1 MVAKIKSIAFQNFKG
16 CKNATYTFDGKNVT
30 VCGANGSGKTTIF
43 DAFTW
48 LLFGKDSLDNAK
60 FEIRPLD
67 KDGKQIDNVEICV
80 AATLEIDGKE
90 VELKKT
96 QRKNWVKK
104 RGTQNPVLQGNVN
117 EYEIDG
123 YPRSEK
129 DYKEYIN
136 SIVSDDLFKMLTNP
150 TYFPNMPWKEQ
161 RNVLMLFESGLTDEE
176 IISKNIKFE
185 PISEDLKRAR
195 DLRVA
200 TVDEILEGKIYD
212 IKLNYLDDVKS
223 KYQKSLNELKKKPIE
238 LSVRIDEISNSKV
251 DIDVAELE
259 LLKNSL
265 NEQIAYVKSKIA
277 DTDKQFD
284 EYQKLSDGIMELKF
298 AESDL
303 VRKANEDNIKARR
316 EIEDKI
322 ADKKFL
328 LRQTEKTISD
338 TENCIELSKRTAEK
352 ISENLK
358 EIREKWK
365 AENERV
371 FDENSLVCSYC
382 GQEYPQDR
390 KEQLRAEF
398 ESHKAKELKAITDNG
413 NLIKGRLDKEK
424 ETVESLEKELVEH
437 RKSLYMINNA
447 IADLEKQLS
456 EFPDSIDVTGTDEY
470 KSIQSQ
476 IAEKEQAMSQMN
488 SADEVRKSLNAE
500 LEDFQSQLIEC
511 EKKIAM
517 SQKNVEIDER
527 IEELQEELRITAQK
541 IADVEKMLYLLDE
554 FIKYKLDKISDSI
567 NAMFDGVNWK
577 LFSEQINGGIKEVCE
592 CTVNGVPYGSLNN
605 GHRII
610 AGLQII
616 KALQKLYGAYLPI
629 FTDNAESV
637 NDFNLPDMD
646 CQLIKLKVSDDNNLR
661 IEMEKESEE

>member
-1 MVAKIKSIAFQNFKG
+1 MKAVIKQIILQNFKG
-16 CKNATYTFDGKNVT
+16 CKNATYIFDGKNVT
-30 VCGANGSGKTTIF
+30 VCGANSTGKTTIF

-67 KDGKQIDNVEICV
+67 KDGKQIDNVDICV
-80 AATLEIDGKE
+80 VATLDIDGKE

-96 QRKNWVKK
+96 QRQNWVKK

-123 YPRSEK
+123 YPRSAK
-129 DYKEYIN
+129 DYEEYIN
-136 SIVSDDLFKMLTNP
+136 GIISDDLFKMLTNP
-150 TYFPNMPWKEQ
+150 TYFPNIPWKDQ
-161 RNVLMLFESGLTDEE
+161 RATIMKFASDVSDIELATEDSRFAVLLPEIEKAPITD
-176 IISKNIKFE
+176 
-185 PISEDLKRAR
+185 
-195 DLRVA
+195 
-200 TVDEILEGKIYD
+200 D
-212 IKLNYLDDVKS
+212 IKN
-223 KYQKSLNELKKKPIE
+223 KYQKSLNELKKKQIE
-238 LSVRIDEISNSKV
+238 LPVRIDEISNSKV

-265 NEQIAYVKSKIA
+265 NEQIADVKSKIA
-277 DTDKQFD
+277 DTDKQFA
-284 EYQKLSDGIMELKF
+284 EYQALSDGIMELKF

-303 VRKANEDNIKARR
+303 VRKANEENIKARR
-316 EIEDKI
+316 EIDDKI

-328 LRQTEKTISD
+328 LKQTEKTVDDCERQIDISKHHSVSLN
-338 TENCIELSKRTAEK
+338 ESIESYRNQYRQTQEL
-352 ISENLK
+352 
-358 EIREKWK
+358 
-365 AENERV
+365 V

-382 GQEYPQDR
+382 GQEYPTDK
-390 KEQLRAEF
+390 KEQIKADF
-398 ESHKAKELKAITDNG
+398 ESKKAIEIKKITELGNKAKAD
-413 NLIKGRLDKEK
+413 LDKEK
-424 ETVESLEKELVEH
+424 KAITSLNNQLESH
-437 RKSLYMINNA
+437 RKSLEMLNNA
-447 IADLEKQLS
+447 IAILEKQLS
-456 EFPDSIDVTGTDEY
+456 ELPTSIDVTGTEEY
-470 KSIQSQ
+470 KAIHSQ

-500 LEDFQSQLIEC
+500 LEDLQTQLIEC

-517 SQKNVEIDER
+517 SQKNIEIDER
-527 IEELQEELRITAQK
+527 IAELQEEQRITAQK

-554 FIKYKLDKISDSI
+554 FIMYKLDKISDSI

-592 CTVNGVPYGSLNN
+592 CTVNGVPFGSLNN

-629 FTDNAESV
+629 FIDNAESV

-646 CQLIKLKVSDDNNLR
+646 CQLIKLKVSDDTDLR
-661 IEMEKESEE
+661 IEVE

>member
-1 MVAKIKSIAFQNFKG
+1 MKIKSIMLQNFKG

-80 AATLEIDGKE
+80 VATLEIDGKE

-96 QRKNWVKK
+96 QKQNWVKK

-136 SIVSDDLFKMLTNP
+136 GIVNDDLFKMLTNP
-150 TYFPNMPWKEQ
+150 TYFPNMPWKDQ
-161 RNVLMLFESGLTDEE
+161 RATIMKFASDVSDVELATEDSRFAELLPEIEKAPSTD
-176 IISKNIKFE
+176 
-185 PISEDLKRAR
+185 
-195 DLRVA
+195 
-200 TVDEILEGKIYD
+200 D
-212 IKLNYLDDVKS
+212 IKA
-223 KYQKSLNELKKKPIE
+223 KYQKSLNELKKKQIE
-238 LSVRIDEISNSKV
+238 LPVRIDEISNSKV
-251 DIDVAELE
+251 DIDVSELE

-265 NEQIAYVKSKIA
+265 NEQITDVKSKIA
-277 DTDKQFD
+277 DTDKQF
-284 EYQKLSDGIMELKF
+284 EGYQKLSDGIMELKF

-316 EIEDKI
+316 EIDDKI

-328 LRQTEKTISD
+328 LMQTEKTISD
-338 TENCIELSKRTAEK
+338 TENLIELSKRTAEK

-413 NLIKGRLDKEK
+413 NLIKGRLDREK
-424 ETVESLEKELVEH
+424 ETIKSLERELVEH
-437 RKSLYMINNA
+437 RKSLEMLNNA
-447 IADLEKQLS
+447 IASLEKQLS
-456 EFPDSIDVTGTDEY
+456 ELPESIDVTGTEEY
-470 KSIQSQ
+470 KAIQSQ

-488 SADEVRKSLNAE
+488 NADEVRKALNYE
-500 LEDFQSQLIEC
+500 LECSQTQLIEC
-511 EKKIAM
+511 EKKMAM
-517 SQKNVEIDER
+517 SQKNIEIDER
-527 IEELQEELRITAQK
+527 IEELQAEQRDVAQK

-567 NAMFDGVNWK
+567 NSQFEMVNFI
-577 LFSEQINGGIKEVCE
+577 LFKSQLNGGIAETCE
-592 CTVNGVPYGSLNN
+592 CQYKGVPYSSLNSAAKIQC
-605 GHRII
+605 GLDII
-610 AGLQII
+610 RTLQRM
-616 KALQKLYGAYLPI
+616 YGVFVPV
-629 FTDNAESV
+629 FVDNRESCT
-637 NDFNLPDMD
+637 NIPTMD
-646 CQLIKLKVSDDNNLR
+646 CQVISLVVSPTDTNLR
-661 IEMEKESEE
+661 IEVE

>member
-1 MVAKIKSIAFQNFKG
+1 MKVVIKKIALHNFKG
-16 CKNATYTFDGKNVT
+16 CKNASYTFDGKNVT
-30 VCGANGSGKTTIF
+30 VFGANGSGKTTIF

-67 KDGKQIDNVEICV
+67 KDGKQIDNVEIRV
-80 AATLEIDGKE
+80 SATLEIDGKE

-96 QRKNWVKK
+96 QKQNWVKK

-123 YPRSEK
+123 YPRGEK

-136 SIVSDDLFKMLTNP
+136 GIVSDDLFKMLTNP

-161 RNVLMLFESGLTDEE
+161 RATIMKFASNVSDIELATEHSRFAGLLPEIEKAPSTD
-176 IISKNIKFE
+176 
-185 PISEDLKRAR
+185 
-195 DLRVA
+195 
-200 TVDEILEGKIYD
+200 D
-212 IKLNYLDDVKS
+212 IKN
-223 KYQKSLNELKKKPIE
+223 KYQKSLNELKKKQVE
-238 LSVRIDEISNSKV
+238 LPVRIDEISNSKV

-259 LLKNSL
+259 LLKSSL
-265 NEQIAYVKSKIA
+265 NEQIADVKSKIA
-277 DTDKQFD
+277 DTDKQFE

-303 VRKANEDNIKARR
+303 VRKANEDNIKKRR
-316 EIEDKI
+316 ELDDKI
-322 ADKKFL
+322 TDLKYSIDKCIRDCDVSVMEIDKAKKNIESYEL
-328 LRQTEKTISD
+328 ELKTVRDLWKSLNAMQFD
-338 TENCIELSKRTAEK
+338 KDEENCQICGQKLPQEK
-352 ISENLK
+352 IDILVSDFE
-358 EIREKWK
+358 
-365 AENERV
+365 ER
-371 FDENSLVCSYC
+371 
-382 GQEYPQDR
+382 
-390 KEQLRAEF
+390 
-398 ESHKAKELKAITDNG
+398 KAKSLADTTERGNKLKSLADSEKERLKKLNDGFSELT
-413 NLIKGRLDKEK
+413 KEK
-424 ETVESLEKELVEH
+424 VNKKEELF
-437 RKSLYMINNA
+437 R
-447 IADLEKQLS
+447 LEKQLS
-456 EFPDSIDVTGTDEY
+456 ELPTSIDVTGTEEC
-470 KSIQSQ
+470 KAIQSQ

-488 SADEVRKSLNAE
+488 NADEVRKSLNAE
-500 LEDFQSQLIEC
+500 LEDLQSQLIEC
-511 EKKIAM
+511 EKKMAM
-517 SQKNVEIDER
+517 SQKNIEIDER
-527 IEELQEELRITAQK
+527 ICELQEEQRITAQK

-567 NAMFDGVNWK
+567 NSMFDGISFK
-577 LFSEQINGGIKEVCE
+577 LFDIQLNGGVKEVCE

-646 CQLIKLKVSDDNNLR
+646 CQLIKLMMLLLILIQQMMLK
-661 IEMEKESEE
+661 

>member
-1 MVAKIKSIAFQNFKG
+1 MKATIKQIILQNFKG
-16 CKNATYTFDGKNVT
+16 CKIATYAFDGKNVT

-48 LLFGKDSLDNAK
+48 LLFGKDSLGNAK

-80 AATLEIDGKE
+80 SATLEIDGKE

-96 QRKNWVKK
+96 QKQNWVKK

-136 SIVSDDLFKMLTNP
+136 GIVSDDLFKMLTNP
-150 TYFPNMPWKEQ
+150 TYFPNMPWKDQ
-161 RNVLMLFESGLTDEE
+161 RATIMKFASDVSDVELATGDSRFAGLLPEIEKAPSTD
-176 IISKNIKFE
+176 
-185 PISEDLKRAR
+185 
-195 DLRVA
+195 
-200 TVDEILEGKIYD
+200 D
-212 IKLNYLDDVKS
+212 IKN
-223 KYQKSLNELKKKPIE
+223 KYQKSLNELKKKQVE
-238 LSVRIDEISNSKV
+238 LPVRIDEQSKNKV

-265 NEQIAYVKSKIA
+265 NEQIADVKSKID
-277 DTDKQFD
+277 DTDKQFE

-303 VRKANEDNIKARR
+303 VRKANEENIKARR

-328 LRQTEKTISD
+328 VRQTEKTID
-338 TENCIELSKRTAEK
+338 GTERDINDKIRTVNNIKDELKKARDEWNVEK
-352 ISENLK
+352 
-358 EIREKWK
+358 
-365 AENERV
+365 ERK
-371 FDENSLVCSYC
+371 FDENSLICPYC
-382 GQEYPQDR
+382 KQEYPNEKKDELREDFKAHKEAMLNKITDR
-390 KEQLRAEF
+390 GNT
-398 ESHKAKELKAITDNG
+398 AKECIE
-413 NLIKGRLDKEK
+413 IEK
-424 ETVESLEKELVEH
+424 SVLENLEKELVEH
-437 RKSLYMINNA
+437 RKSLEMLNNA
-447 IADLEKQLS
+447 IASLEKQLS
-456 EFPDSIDVTGTDEY
+456 ELPESIDVTGTEEY
-470 KSIQSQ
+470 KAIQSQ

-488 SADEVRKSLNAE
+488 SADEARKSLNTE
-500 LEDFQSQLIEC
+500 LDDFQSQLIEC

-517 SQKNVEIDER
+517 SQKNIEIDER
-527 IEELQEELRITAQK
+527 IEELQAEQRDVAQK

-592 CTVNGVPYGSLNN
+592 CTVNGVPFGSLNN

-629 FTDNAESV
+629 FIDNAESV

-646 CQLIKLKVSDDNNLR
+646 CQLIKLKVSDDNDLR
-661 IEMEKESEE
+661 IEVE

>member
-1 MVAKIKSIAFQNFKG
+1 MKIKSITLQNFKG

-30 VCGANGSGKTTIF
+30 ICGANGSGKTTIF

-80 AATLEIDGKE
+80 VATLEIDGKE

-96 QRKNWVKK
+96 QKQNWVKK
-104 RGTQNPVLQGNVN
+104 MGTQNPVLQGNVN

-123 YPRSEK
+123 YPRREK

-136 SIVSDDLFKMLTNP
+136 GIVSDDLFKMLTNP
-150 TYFPNMPWKEQ
+150 TYFPNMPWKDQ
-161 RNVLMLFESGLTDEE
+161 RATIMKFASDVSDIELATEDSRFAGLLPEIEKAPSTD
-176 IISKNIKFE
+176 
-185 PISEDLKRAR
+185 
-195 DLRVA
+195 
-200 TVDEILEGKIYD
+200 D
-212 IKLNYLDDVKS
+212 IKN
-223 KYQKSLNELKKKPIE
+223 KYQKSLNELKKKQIE
-238 LSVRIDEISNSKV
+238 LPVRIDEISNSKV

-259 LLKNSL
+259 LQRNALK
-265 NEQIAYVKSKIA
+265 EKIADVKSKIV
-277 DTDKQFD
+277 DTDKQFE

-298 AESDL
+298 DESDL
-303 VRKANEDNIKARR
+303 VRKANEGNIKARR

-328 LRQTEKTISD
+328 VRQTEKTISD

-358 EIREKWK
+358 EIRDKWK

-382 GQEYPQDR
+382 GQEYPTDK

-398 ESHKAKELKAITDNG
+398 ESHKAKELKVITDNG

-424 ETVESLEKELVEH
+424 ETIDSLEKELVEH
-437 RKSLYMINNA
+437 RKSLEMLNNA

-456 EFPDSIDVTGTDEY
+456 ELPKSIDVTGTEKY
-470 KSIQSQ
+470 KAIQSQ
-476 IAEKEQAMSQMN
+476 ITEKEQAMSQMN
-488 SADEVRKSLNAE
+488 SADEVRKALNYE
-500 LEDFQSQLIEC
+500 LECSQTQLIEC

-527 IEELQEELRITAQK
+527 IEELQEEQRITAQK

-567 NAMFDGVNWK
+567 NSQFEMVNFI
-577 LFSEQINGGIKEVCE
+577 LFKSQLNGGIAETCE
-592 CTVNGVPYGSLNN
+592 CQYNGIPFGSLNSAA
-605 GHRII
+605 RIQC
-610 AGLQII
+610 GLDII
-616 KALQKLYGAYLPI
+616 RTLQRMYGVFVPV
-629 FTDNAESV
+629 FVDNRESCT
-637 NDFNLPDMD
+637 NIPTMD
-646 CQLIKLKVSDDNNLR
+646 CQVISLVVSPTDTDLR
-661 IEMEKESEE
+661 IVTD

>member
-527 IEELQEELRITAQK
+527 IEELQEEQRITAQK

>member
-1 MVAKIKSIAFQNFKG
+1 MKIKSITLQNFKG
-16 CKNATYTFDGKNVT
+16 CKNATYTFDGNNVT
-30 VCGANGSGKTTIF
+30 ICGANGSGKTTIF

-96 QRKNWVKK
+96 QKQNWVKK

-136 SIVSDDLFKMLTNP
+136 GIVSDDLFKMLTSP
-150 TYFPNMPWKEQ
+150 TYFPNMPWKDQ
-161 RNVLMLFESGLTDEE
+161 RATIMKFASDVSDVELAAEYSRFKVLIDDFSSAMNPS
-176 IISKNIKFE
+176 
-185 PISEDLKRAR
+185 A
-195 DLRVA
+195 
-200 TVDEILEGKIYD
+200 
-212 IKLNYLDDVKS
+212 DDVRS
-223 KYQKSLNELKKKPIE
+223 KYQKSLNELKKKQVE
-238 LSVRIDEISNSKV
+238 LPVRIDEQSKNKV
-251 DIDVAELE
+251 DVDVAELE
-259 LLKNSL
+259 LQRNALK
-265 NEQIAYVKSKIA
+265 EQIADVKSKIA
-277 DTDKQFD
+277 DANKQFA
-284 EYQKLSDGIMELKF
+284 EYQALSDGIMELKF

-303 VRKANEDNIKARR
+303 VRKANEENIKARR

-328 LRQTEKTISD
+328 VRQTEKTISD

-358 EIREKWK
+358 EIRDKWK

-382 GQEYPQDR
+382 GQEYPKDR
-390 KEQLRAEF
+390 KEQIKSEF
-398 ESHKAKELKAITDNG
+398 EIHKAEELKVITDNG

-424 ETVESLEKELVEH
+424 ETIGSLEKELVEH
-437 RKSLYMINNA
+437 IKRLEMPNNA
-447 IADLEKQLS
+447 IASLEKQLS
-456 EFPDSIDVTGTDEY
+456 ELPTSIDVTGTDEY
-470 KSIQSQ
+470 KAIQSQ

-488 SADEVRKSLNAE
+488 NADEVRKSLNAE
-500 LEDFQSQLIEC
+500 LEDLQEQLTEA
-511 EKKIAM
+511 EKQIAL
-517 SQKNVEIDER
+517 SDNNVKIDER
-527 IEELQEELRITAQK
+527 ICELQEEQRITAQK

-567 NAMFDGVNWK
+567 NSQFEMVNFT
-577 LFSEQINGGIKEVCE
+577 LFKSQLNGGVAETCE
-592 CTVNGVPYGSLNN
+592 CQYNGIPYGSLNSAA
-605 GHRII
+605 RIQC
-610 AGLQII
+610 GLDII
-616 KALQKLYGAYLPI
+616 RTLQRMYDVFVPV
-629 FTDNAESV
+629 FVDNRESCT
-637 NDFNLPDMD
+637 NIPTMD
-646 CQLIKLKVSDDNNLR
+646 CQVISLVVSPTDKDLR
-661 IEMEKESEE
+661 IEV

>member
-1 MVAKIKSIAFQNFKG
+1 MKSSIKQIVLQNFKC
-16 CKNATYTFDGKNVT
+16 CKSATYTFDGKNVT

-67 KDGKQIDNVEICV
+67 VDGKQIDNVEICV
-80 AATLEIDGKE
+80 AATLEIEGKE

-96 QRKNWVKK
+96 QKQNWVKK

-129 DYKEYIN
+129 EYKEYIN
-136 SIVSDDLFKMLTNP
+136 GIVNDDLFKMLTNP
-150 TYFPNMPWKEQ
+150 TYFPNMPWKDQ
-161 RNVLMLFESGLTDEE
+161 RATIMKFASEVSDVGLATEDSRFDSLIDELSKAPSTD
-176 IISKNIKFE
+176 
-185 PISEDLKRAR
+185 
-195 DLRVA
+195 
-200 TVDEILEGKIYD
+200 D
-212 IKLNYLDDVKS
+212 IKN
-223 KYQKSLNELKKKPIE
+223 KYQKSLTELKKKQIE
-238 LSVRIDEISNSKV
+238 LPVRIDEISNSKV

-259 LLKNSL
+259 PLKNSL
-265 NEQIAYVKSKIA
+265 NEQIADVKLKIA
-277 DTDKQFD
+277 DTDKQFE

-303 VRKANEDNIKARR
+303 VRKANEENIKAKR

-358 EIREKWK
+358 EIRDKWK
-365 AENERV
+365 AENERA

-382 GQEYPQDR
+382 GQEYPTDK
-390 KEQLRAEF
+390 KEQLKAEF

-413 NLIKGRLDKEK
+413 NLIKGRLDKEN
-424 ETVESLEKELVEH
+424 ETIDSLEKELVEH
-437 RKSLYMINNA
+437 RKSLEMLNNA

-456 EFPDSIDVTGTDEY
+456 ELPKSIDVTGTDEY
-470 KSIQSQ
+470 KAIQSQ
-476 IAEKEQAMSQMN
+476 LAEKEQAMLQMSN
-488 SADEVRKSLNAE
+488 ADEAKKSLNYE
-500 LEDFQSQLIEC
+500 LECSQSQLIEC

-517 SQKNVEIDER
+517 SQKNIEIDER
-527 IEELQEELRITAQK
+527 ICELQEEQRITAQK

-567 NAMFDGVNWK
+567 NSQFEMVNFI
-577 LFSEQINGGIKEVCE
+577 LFKSQLNGGIAETCE
-592 CTVNGVPYGSLNN
+592 CQYNGIPFGSLNSAA
-605 GHRII
+605 RIQC
-610 AGLQII
+610 GLDII
-616 KALQKLYGAYLPI
+616 RTLQRMYGVFVPV
-629 FTDNAESV
+629 FVDNRESCT
-637 NDFNLPDMD
+637 NIPTMD
-646 CQLIKLKVSDDNNLR
+646 CQIISLVVSPTDKDLR

>member
-1 MVAKIKSIAFQNFKG
+1 MDVVFDGVLIKNFKG
-16 CKNATYTFDGKNVT
+16 IKELYVNFSDNTTIFGQNAT
-30 VCGANGSGKTTIF
+30 GKTTIV
-43 DAFTW
+43 DAVTYC
-48 LLFGKDSLDNAK
+48 LFGTDSLGNSK

-67 KDGKQIDNVEICV
+67 KNGNKIHNIVISVC
-80 AATLEIDGKE
+80 LFLRIDGKKT
-90 VELKKT
+90 ELK
-96 QRKNWVKK
+96 RELSENWVKK
-104 RGTQNPVLQGNVN
+104 RGSENPVLQGNVGS
-117 EYEIDG
+117 YEIDG

-136 SIVSDDLFKMLTNP
+136 GIVSDDLFKMLTNP

-161 RNVLMLFESGLTDEE
+161 RATIMKFASDVSDIELATDDSRFTELLPE
-176 IISKNIKFE
+176 IEKAPST
-185 PISEDLKRAR
+185 D
-195 DLRVA
+195 
-200 TVDEILEGKIYD
+200 D
-212 IKLNYLDDVKS
+212 IKN
-223 KYQKSLNELKKKPIE
+223 KYQKSLNELKKKQIE
-238 LSVRIDEISNSKV
+238 LPVRIDEISNSKV

-265 NEQIAYVKSKIA
+265 NEQIADIKSKIA
-277 DTDKQFD
+277 DTDKQFE

-303 VRKANEDNIKARR
+303 VRKANEENIKARR

-328 LRQTEKTISD
+328 VRQTEKTISD

-382 GQEYPQDR
+382 GQEYPTDK

-398 ESHKAKELKAITDNG
+398 ESHKAKELKAITGNG
-413 NLIKGRLDKEK
+413 NLIKDRLDKEK
-424 ETVESLEKELVEH
+424 ETIESLEKELVEH
-437 RKSLYMINNA
+437 RKSLEMLNNA

-456 EFPDSIDVTGTDEY
+456 ELPTSIDVTGTEEY
-470 KSIQSQ
+470 KAIQSQ
-476 IAEKEQAMSQMN
+476 LAKKEHAMSQMN
-488 SADEVRKSLNAE
+488 SADEVRKSLNYE
-500 LEDFQSQLIEC
+500 LECSQTQLIEC

-517 SQKNVEIDER
+517 SQKNIEIDER
-527 IEELQEELRITAQK
+527 IEELQAEQREVSQK

-567 NAMFDGVNWK
+567 NAMFDGISFK
-577 LFSEQINGGIKEVCE
+577 LFDIQLNGGVKEVCE

-646 CQLIKLKVSDDNNLR
+646 CQLIKLKVSDDKDLR
-661 IEMEKESEE
+661 IEVE

>member
-1 MVAKIKSIAFQNFKG
+1 MNIKSITLQNFKG
-16 CKNATYTFDGKNVT
+16 CKNAAYTFDGKNVT

-96 QRKNWVKK
+96 QKQNWVKK
-104 RGTQNPVLQGNVN
+104 RGSEHPVLQGNVN

-123 YPRSEK
+123 YPRSAK
-129 DYKEYIN
+129 DYEEYIN
-136 SIVSDDLFKMLTNP
+136 GIVNDDLFKMLTNP
-150 TYFPNMPWKEQ
+150 AYFPNMPWKEQ
-161 RNVLMLFESGLTDEE
+161 RATIMKFANNVPDVALAGKSVKFAPLLEELRKAPSTD
-176 IISKNIKFE
+176 
-185 PISEDLKRAR
+185 
-195 DLRVA
+195 
-200 TVDEILEGKIYD
+200 D
-212 IKLNYLDDVKS
+212 IKN
-223 KYQKSLNELKKKPIE
+223 KYQKSLNELKKKQIE
-238 LSVRIDEISNSKV
+238 LPVRIDEISNSKV

-265 NEQIAYVKSKIA
+265 NEQIADVKSKIA
-277 DTDKQFD
+277 DTDKRFE

-322 ADKKFL
+322 ADKKFML
-328 LRQTEKTISD
+328 SQTEKTVDDCERQIDISKHHSVSLN
-338 TENCIELSKRTAEK
+338 ESIESYRSQYRQTQEL
-352 ISENLK
+352 
-358 EIREKWK
+358 
-365 AENERV
+365 V

-390 KEQLRAEF
+390 KEQIKAEF

-424 ETVESLEKELVEH
+424 EAIDSLEKELVEH
-437 RKSLYMINNA
+437 RKSLEMLNNA

-456 EFPDSIDVTGTDEY
+456 ELPESIDVTGTDEY
-470 KSIQSQ
+470 KAIQTQ
-476 IAEKEQAMSQMN
+476 IAEKEQAMLQMN
-488 SADEVRKSLNAE
+488 SADEVRKALNAE
-500 LEDFQSQLIEC
+500 LEDLQSQLIEC
-511 EKKIAM
+511 EKKMAM

-527 IEELQEELRITAQK
+527 IEELQSEQRDVAQK
-541 IADVEKMLYLLDE
+541 IADVEKILYLLDE

-567 NAMFDGVNWK
+567 NAMFDGISFK
-577 LFSEQINGGIKEVCE
+577 LFDIQLNGGVKEVCE

-629 FTDNAESV
+629 FIDNAESV
-637 NDFNLPDMD
+637 NDFNMPDMD

-661 IEMEKESEE
+661 IKIEKESEE

>member
-1 MVAKIKSIAFQNFKG
+1 MMGVVFMKIKSILLQNFKG

-96 QRKNWVKK
+96 QKQNWVKK

-136 SIVSDDLFKMLTNP
+136 GIVSDDLFKMLTNP
-150 TYFPNMPWKEQ
+150 TYFPNMPWKDQ
-161 RNVLMLFESGLTDEE
+161 RATIMKFASDVSDVELATEDSRFTELLPEIEKAPSTD
-176 IISKNIKFE
+176 
-185 PISEDLKRAR
+185 
-195 DLRVA
+195 
-200 TVDEILEGKIYD
+200 D
-212 IKLNYLDDVKS
+212 IKN
-223 KYQKSLNELKKKPIE
+223 KYQKSLNELKKKQIE
-238 LSVRIDEISNSKV
+238 LPVRIDEISNSKV

-265 NEQIAYVKSKIA
+265 IEQIADVKSKIA
-277 DTDKQFD
+277 DTDKQFE

-303 VRKANEDNIKARR
+303 VRKANEENIKARR

-328 LRQTEKTISD
+328 VKQTEKTISD
-338 TENCIELSKRTAEK
+338 IKYDISVKEEAIISNEAYIGDLRNQYK
-352 ISENLK
+352 IAYDRK
-358 EIREKWK
+358 
-365 AENERV
+365 

-382 GQEYPQDR
+382 GQEYPTDK
-390 KEQLRAEF
+390 KEQLKAEF

-424 ETVESLEKELVEH
+424 ETIDSLEKELVEH
-437 RKSLYMINNA
+437 RKSLEMLNNA
-447 IADLEKQLS
+447 IAELEKQLS
-456 EFPDSIDVTGTDEY
+456 ELPENIDVTGTEEY
-470 KSIQSQ
+470 KVIHSQ

-488 SADEVRKSLNAE
+488 NASSIRESLEAE
-500 LEDFQSQLIEC
+500 LEDLHIEYTEA
-511 EKKIAM
+511 EKQIAM
-517 SQKNVEIDER
+517 SQKNIEIDER
-527 IEELQEELRITAQK
+527 IEELQAEQRITAQK

-567 NAMFDGVNWK
+567 NSQFEMVNFI
-577 LFSEQINGGIKEVCE
+577 LFKSQLNGGIAETCE
-592 CTVNGVPYGSLNN
+592 CQYKGIPYGSLNSAA
-605 GHRII
+605 RIQC
-610 AGLQII
+610 GLDII
-616 KALQKLYGAYLPI
+616 RTLQRMYGVFVPV
-629 FTDNAESV
+629 FVDNRESCT
-637 NDFNLPDMD
+637 NIPTMD
-646 CQLIKLKVSDDNNLR
+646 CQVISLVVSPTDTELR
-661 IEMEKESEE
+661 IETE

>member
-1 MVAKIKSIAFQNFKG
+1 MVTKIKSIAFQNFKG
-16 CKNATYTFDGKNVT
+16 CKNATYAFDGKNVT

-96 QRKNWVKK
+96 QKQNWVKK
-104 RGTQNPVLQGNVN
+104 RGAQNPVLQGNVN

-136 SIVSDDLFKMLTNP
+136 GIVSDDLFKMLTNP
-150 TYFPNMPWKEQ
+150 TYFPNMPWKDQ
-161 RNVLMLFESGLTDEE
+161 RATIMKFASDVSDVELATEDSRFAELLPEIEKAPSTD
-176 IISKNIKFE
+176 
-185 PISEDLKRAR
+185 
-195 DLRVA
+195 
-200 TVDEILEGKIYD
+200 D
-212 IKLNYLDDVKS
+212 IKA
-223 KYQKSLNELKKKPIE
+223 KYQKSLNELKKKQVE
-238 LSVRIDEISNSKV
+238 LPVRIDEQSKNKV

-265 NEQIAYVKSKIA
+265 NKQISDVKSKIA
-277 DTDKQFD
+277 DTDKQFE
-284 EYQKLSDGIMELKF
+284 EYQKLSDGFMELKF

-303 VRKANEDNIKARR
+303 VRRANEENIKARMD
-316 EIEDKI
+316 IDNKI

-328 LRQTEKTISD
+328 VRQTEKTISD

-358 EIREKWK
+358 EIRDKWK

-382 GQEYPQDR
+382 GQEYPTDK

-398 ESHKAKELKAITDNG
+398 ESHKAEELKAITDNG
-413 NLIKGRLDKEK
+413 NLIKARLDEEK
-424 ETVESLEKELVEH
+424 ITIKSLEKELVEH
-437 RKSLYMINNA
+437 RKSLEMLNNA
-447 IADLEKQLS
+447 IASLEKQLS
-456 EFPDSIDVTGTDEY
+456 ELPTSIDVTGTEEY
-470 KSIQSQ
+470 KAIQSQ

-488 SADEVRKSLNAE
+488 NADEVRNSLNYE
-500 LEDFQSQLIEC
+500 WECSQRQLIEC
-511 EKKIAM
+511 EKKMAM
-517 SQKNVEIDER
+517 SQKNIEIDER
-527 IEELQEELRITAQK
+527 IEELQAEQRITAQK

-567 NAMFDGVNWK
+567 NSQFEMVNFI
-577 LFSEQINGGIKEVCE
+577 LFKSQLNGGIAETCE
-592 CTVNGVPYGSLNN
+592 CQYNGIPFGSLNSAA
-605 GHRII
+605 RIQC
-610 AGLQII
+610 GLDII
-616 KALQKLYGAYLPI
+616 RTLQRMYGVFVPV
-629 FTDNAESV
+629 FVDNRESCT
-637 NDFNLPDMD
+637 NIPTMD
-646 CQLIKLKVSDDNNLR
+646 CQVISLVVSPTEKDLR
-661 IEMEKESEE
+661 IEVE

>member
-1 MVAKIKSIAFQNFKG
+1 MKTVIKQIALQNFKG
-16 CKNATYTFDGKNVT
+16 CNNATYTFDGKNVT
-30 VCGANGSGKTTIF
+30 VCGSNGSGKTTIF

-48 LLFGKDSLDNAK
+48 LLFGKDSLGNAK

-80 AATLEIDGKE
+80 AATLDIDGKE

-96 QRKNWVKK
+96 QRQNWVKK

-136 SIVSDDLFKMLTNP
+136 GIVSDDLFKMLTNP
-150 TYFPNMPWKEQ
+150 TYFPNMPWKDQ
-161 RNVLMLFESGLTDEE
+161 RATIMKFASDVSDIELATGDSRFAGLLPEIEKAPSTD
-176 IISKNIKFE
+176 
-185 PISEDLKRAR
+185 
-195 DLRVA
+195 
-200 TVDEILEGKIYD
+200 D
-212 IKLNYLDDVKS
+212 IKA
-223 KYQKSLNELKKKPIE
+223 KYQKSLNELKKKQVE
-238 LSVRIDEISNSKV
+238 LPVRIDEISNSKV

-259 LLKNSL
+259 LLKNSII
-265 NEQIAYVKSKIA
+265 EQIADVKSKIA
-277 DTDKQFD
+277 DTDKQFE

-328 LRQTEKTISD
+328 LSHTEKTISD

-382 GQEYPQDR
+382 GQEYPTDK

-424 ETVESLEKELVEH
+424 ETIDRLEKELVEH
-437 RKSLYMINNA
+437 RKSLEMLNNA
-447 IADLEKQLS
+447 IASLEKQLS
-456 EFPDSIDVTGTDEY
+456 ELPTSIDISETDEY
-470 KSIQSQ
+470 KAIQSH

-488 SADEVRKSLNAE
+488 NASSIRESLEAEV
-500 LEDFQSQLIEC
+500 EDLHIEYTEV
-511 EKKIAM
+511 EKQIAM

-527 IEELQEELRITAQK
+527 IEELQEEQRITAQK

-592 CTVNGVPYGSLNN
+592 VTYNGVPFQSLNN
-605 GHRII
+605 GHRIV

-629 FTDNAESV
+629 FIDNAESV

-646 CQLIKLKVSDDNNLR
+646 CQLIKLKVSDDKDLR
-661 IEMEKESEE
+661 IEVE

>member
-1 MVAKIKSIAFQNFKG
+1 MKISIKQIILHNFKG
-16 CKNATYTFDGKNVT
+16 CKSATYTFNGKNVT
-30 VCGANGSGKTTIF
+30 ICGANGSGKTTIF

-96 QRKNWVKK
+96 QNQNWVKK

-129 DYKEYIN
+129 EYKEYIN
-136 SIVSDDLFKMLTNP
+136 GIVSDDLFKMLTNP
-150 TYFPNMPWKEQ
+150 AYFPNMPWKEQ
-161 RNVLMLFESGLTDEE
+161 RNIIINLVPGFSDVEYAMEDSRFAELIPEIEKAPSTD
-176 IISKNIKFE
+176 
-185 PISEDLKRAR
+185 
-195 DLRVA
+195 
-200 TVDEILEGKIYD
+200 D
-212 IKLNYLDDVKS
+212 IKN
-223 KYQKSLNELKKKPIE
+223 KYQKSLNELKKKQVE
-238 LSVRIDEISNSKV
+238 LPVRIDEISKTKV

-265 NEQIAYVKSKIA
+265 NKQIEDVKSKIA
-277 DTDKQFD
+277 DTDKQFE

-322 ADKKFL
+322 ADKRFL

-390 KEQLRAEF
+390 KEQIKAEF
-398 ESHKAKELKAITDNG
+398 ETHKAEELKAITDNG

-424 ETVESLEKELVEH
+424 ETTDSLEKELVEH
-437 RKSLYMINNA
+437 RKSLEMLNNA
-447 IADLEKQLS
+447 IASLEKQLS
-456 EFPDSIDVTGTDEY
+456 ELPTSIDVTGTDEY
-470 KSIQSQ
+470 KAIQSQ

-488 SADEVRKSLNAE
+488 SADEARKALNAE
-500 LEDFQSQLIEC
+500 LEDLQTQLIEC
-511 EKKIAM
+511 EKKMAM
-517 SQKNVEIDER
+517 SQKNIEIDER
-527 IEELQEELRITAQK
+527 ICELQEEQRIIAQK
-541 IADVEKMLYLLDE
+541 IADVEKILYLLDE

-567 NAMFDGVNWK
+567 NAMFDGISFK
-577 LFSEQINGGIKEVCE
+577 LFDIQLNGGVKEVCE
-592 CTVNGVPYGSLNN
+592 ITYNGVSFASLNY
-605 GHRII
+605 GHKII
-610 AGLQII
+610 SGLIVI
-616 KALQKLYGAYLPI
+616 KALQKLYNAYLPV
-629 FTDNAESV
+629 FVDNSEAINS
-637 NDFNLPDMD
+637 FNMPQMN
-646 CQLIKLKVSDDNNLR
+646 CQLIQLRISDDKELR
-661 IEMEKESEE
+661 IETE

>member
-1 MVAKIKSIAFQNFKG
+1 MKAVIKQISLQNFKG
-16 CKNATYTFDGKNVT
+16 CKNATYTFNGKNVT
-30 VCGANGSGKTTIF
+30 VCGSNGSGKTTIF

-96 QRKNWVKK
+96 QRQNWVKK

-123 YPRSEK
+123 YPRSAK
-129 DYKEYIN
+129 DYEEYIN
-136 SIVSDDLFKMLTNP
+136 GIVSDDLFKMLTNP
-150 TYFPNMPWKEQ
+150 TYFPNMPWKDQ
-161 RNVLMLFESGLTDEE
+161 RATIMKFASDVSDVELATGDSRFAGLLPEIEKAPSTD
-176 IISKNIKFE
+176 
-185 PISEDLKRAR
+185 
-195 DLRVA
+195 
-200 TVDEILEGKIYD
+200 D
-212 IKLNYLDDVKS
+212 IKA
-223 KYQKSLNELKKKPIE
+223 KYQKSLNELKKKQIE
-238 LSVRIDEISNSKV
+238 LPVRIDEISNSKV

-259 LLKNSL
+259 LQKNSL
-265 NEQIAYVKSKIA
+265 NEQIADVKSKIA
-277 DTDKQFD
+277 DTDKQFE

-322 ADKKFL
+322 ADKKFML
-328 LRQTEKTISD
+328 SQTEKTISD

-382 GQEYPQDR
+382 GQEYPTDK

-424 ETVESLEKELVEH
+424 ETIDRLEKELVEH
-437 RKSLYMINNA
+437 RKSLEMPNNA
-447 IADLEKQLS
+447 IASLEKQLS
-456 EFPDSIDVTGTDEY
+456 ELPDSIDVTGTEEY
-470 KSIQSQ
+470 KAIQSQ

-488 SADEVRKSLNAE
+488 NADEVRKSLNAE
-500 LEDFQSQLIEC
+500 LEDLQSQLIEC
-511 EKKIAM
+511 EKKMAM
-517 SQKNVEIDER
+517 SQKNIEIDER
-527 IEELQEELRITAQK
+527 IEELQEEQREVAQK

-567 NAMFDGVNWK
+567 NAMFDGVNWN

-592 CTVNGVPYGSLNN
+592 CTVNGVPFGSLNN

-629 FTDNAESV
+629 FIDNAESV

-646 CQLIKLKVSDDNNLR
+646 CQLIKLKVSDDNELKV
-661 IEMEKESEE
+661 EVE

>member
-1 MVAKIKSIAFQNFKG
+1 MISLIKKIDLQNFKG
-16 CKNATYTFDGKNVT
+16 SKNATYTFDGKNVT
-30 VCGANGSGKTTIF
+30 VCGVNGSGKTTIF

-60 FEIRPLD
+60 FEVRPLD

-96 QRKNWVKK
+96 QRQNWVKK

-136 SIVSDDLFKMLTNP
+136 GIVSDDLFKMLTNP
-150 TYFPNMPWKEQ
+150 TYFPNMPWKDQ
-161 RNVLMLFESGLTDEE
+161 RATIMKFASDIQDVALAGKSVKFAPLLEELRKAPSTD
-176 IISKNIKFE
+176 
-185 PISEDLKRAR
+185 
-195 DLRVA
+195 
-200 TVDEILEGKIYD
+200 D
-212 IKLNYLDDVKS
+212 IKN
-223 KYQKSLNELKKKPIE
+223 KYQKSLNELKKKQIE
-238 LSVRIDEISNSKV
+238 LPVRIDEISNSRV

-265 NEQIAYVKSKIA
+265 NEQIADVKSKIA
-277 DTDKQFD
+277 DTDKQFE
-284 EYQKLSDGIMELKF
+284 EYQKLSDRIMELKF

-328 LRQTEKTISD
+328 LRKTEKTVDDCERQIDISKHHSVSLN
-338 TENCIELSKRTAEK
+338 ESIESYRSQYRQTQEL
-352 ISENLK
+352 
-358 EIREKWK
+358 
-365 AENERV
+365 V
-371 FDENSLVCSYC
+371 FDKNSLVCSYC
-382 GQEYPQDR
+382 GQEYPQDK
-390 KEQLRAEF
+390 KEQIKAEF
-398 ESHKAKELKAITDNG
+398 ESKKATEIKKITELGNKAKAE
-413 NLIKGRLDKEK
+413 LDKEK
-424 ETVESLEKELVEH
+424 EAIDSLEKELVEH
-437 RKSLYMINNA
+437 RKSLDMLNNA

-456 EFPDSIDVTGTDEY
+456 ELPESIDVTGTDEY
-470 KSIQSQ
+470 KAIQSQ
-476 IAEKEQAMSQMN
+476 ISEKEQAMSQMN

-500 LEDFQSQLIEC
+500 LEDLQSQLIEC
-511 EKKIAM
+511 EKKMAM
-517 SQKNVEIDER
+517 SQKNIEIDER
-527 IEELQEELRITAQK
+527 IEELQAEQREVAQK

-567 NAMFDGVNWK
+567 NAMFDGISFK
-577 LFSEQINGGIKEVCE
+577 LFDIQLNGGVKEVCE

-629 FTDNAESV
+629 FTDNAESI
-637 NDFNLPDMD
+637 NDFNIPEMP
-646 CQLIKLKVSDDNNLR
+646 CQLIKLKVSDDKDLR
-661 IEMEKESEE
+661 IEVE

>member
-1 MVAKIKSIAFQNFKG
+1 MKISIKQIILQNFKG

-80 AATLEIDGKE
+80 TATLEIDGKE

-96 QRKNWVKK
+96 QKQNWVKK

-136 SIVSDDLFKMLTNP
+136 GIVSDDLFKMLTNP
-150 TYFPNMPWKEQ
+150 TYFPNMPWKDQ
-161 RNVLMLFESGLTDEE
+161 RATIMKFASDVSDVELATEDSRFAELLPEIEKAPSTD
-176 IISKNIKFE
+176 
-185 PISEDLKRAR
+185 
-195 DLRVA
+195 
-200 TVDEILEGKIYD
+200 D
-212 IKLNYLDDVKS
+212 IKN
-223 KYQKSLNELKKKPIE
+223 KYQKSLNELKKKQIE
-238 LSVRIDEISNSKV
+238 LPVRIDEISNSKV
-251 DIDVAELE
+251 DIDVSELE

-265 NEQIAYVKSKIA
+265 NEQITDVKSKIA
-277 DTDKQFD
+277 DTDKQFE

-303 VRKANEDNIKARR
+303 VRKANEENIKTRR

-322 ADKKFL
+322 AEQKYL
-328 LRQTEKTISD
+328 LRQTEKTVDDCERQIDISKHHSVSLN
-338 TENCIELSKRTAEK
+338 ESIESYRNQYRQTQEL
-352 ISENLK
+352 
-358 EIREKWK
+358 
-365 AENERV
+365 V

-390 KEQLRAEF
+390 KEQIKAEF
-398 ESHKAKELKAITDNG
+398 ESKKATEIKNITELGNKAKAE
-413 NLIKGRLDKEK
+413 LDKEK
-424 ETVESLEKELVEH
+424 ETIDSLEKEIVEH
-437 RKSLYMINNA
+437 RKSLELLNKF
-447 IADLEKQLS
+447 IASFEKELS
-456 EFPDSIDVTGTDEY
+456 ELPKSIDVTGTEEY
-470 KSIQSQ
+470 KAIQSQ

-488 SADEVRKSLNAE
+488 SADEARKTLNTE
-500 LEDFQSQLIEC
+500 LEDLQTQLIEC

-517 SQKNVEIDER
+517 SQKNIEIDER
-527 IEELQEELRITAQK
+527 IEELQEEQRITAQK

-567 NAMFDGVNWK
+567 NAMFDGISFK
-577 LFSEQINGGIKEVCE
+577 LFDIQLNGGVKEVCE

-629 FTDNAESV
+629 FIDNAESV

-646 CQLIKLKVSDDNNLR
+646 CQIIGLKVTEDKELR
-661 IEMEKESEE
+661 LVVG

>member
-1 MVAKIKSIAFQNFKG
+1 MELKVKQIALQNFKG
-16 CKNATYTFDGKNVT
+16 CKNSTYKFDGKNVT

-67 KDGKQIDNVEICV
+67 KYGKQIDNVEICV
-80 AATLEIDGKE
+80 ADTLEIDGKE

-96 QRKNWVKK
+96 QRQNFVKK

-136 SIVSDDLFKMLTNP
+136 GIVSDDLFKMLTNP
-150 TYFPNMPWKEQ
+150 TYFPNMPWKDQ
-161 RNVLMLFESGLTDEE
+161 RATIMKFASNVSDVELATEDSRFAELLPEIEKAPSTD
-176 IISKNIKFE
+176 
-185 PISEDLKRAR
+185 
-195 DLRVA
+195 
-200 TVDEILEGKIYD
+200 D
-212 IKLNYLDDVKS
+212 IKA
-223 KYQKSLNELKKKPIE
+223 KYQKSLNELKKKQIE
-238 LSVRIDEISNSKV
+238 LPVRIDEISNSKV

-265 NEQIAYVKSKIA
+265 NEQIADVKSKIA
-277 DTDKQFD
+277 DTDKQFE

-303 VRKANEDNIKARR
+303 VRKANEENIKARR

-328 LRQTEKTISD
+328 VRQTEKTISD

-358 EIREKWK
+358 EIRDKWK

-382 GQEYPQDR
+382 GQEYPMDK

-398 ESHKAKELKAITDNG
+398 ESHKTKELNAIADNG
-413 NLIKGRLDKEK
+413 NLIKDRLDKEK
-424 ETVESLEKELVEH
+424 ETIDSLEKELVEH
-437 RKSLYMINNA
+437 RESLDMLNNA
-447 IADLEKQLS
+447 IASLENQLS
-456 EFPDSIDVTGTDEY
+456 ELPTSIDVTGTEEY
-470 KSIQSQ
+470 KAIQSQ
-476 IAEKEQAMSQMN
+476 IAEKEQAMSKMN

-500 LEDFQSQLIEC
+500 LEDLQTQLIDC
-511 EKKIAM
+511 EKKMAM
-517 SQKNVEIDER
+517 SQKNIEIDER
-527 IEELQEELRITAQK
+527 ILELQAEQRDVAQK
-541 IADVEKMLYLLDE
+541 IADVEKILYLLDE
-554 FIKYKLDKISDSI
+554 FIKYKLDKISDGI
-567 NAMFDGVNWK
+567 NAMFDGISFK
-577 LFSEQINGGIKEVCE
+577 LFDIQLNGGVKEVCE
-592 CTVNGVPYGSLNN
+592 VTCGGVPFASLNT

-629 FTDNAESV
+629 FIDNAESV

-646 CQLIKLKVSDDNNLR
+646 CQLIKLKVSDDKDLR
-661 IEMEKESEE
+661 IEVE

>member
-1 MVAKIKSIAFQNFKG
+1 MDARIKSLKLNNFKG
-16 CKNATYTFDGKNVT
+16 CKQDEYQFDGKNVT
-30 VCGANGSGKTTIF
+30 VCGANGIGKTTIF

-48 LLFGKDSLDNAK
+48 LLFGNDSLDNAK

-80 AATLEIDGKE
+80 VATLEIDGKE

-96 QRKNWVKK
+96 QKQNWVKK

-136 SIVSDDLFKMLTNP
+136 GIVSDDLFKMLTNP
-150 TYFPNMPWKEQ
+150 TYFPNMPWKDQ
-161 RNVLMLFESGLTDEE
+161 RATIMKFASDVSDVELATEDSRFAGLLPEIEKAPSTD
-176 IISKNIKFE
+176 
-185 PISEDLKRAR
+185 
-195 DLRVA
+195 
-200 TVDEILEGKIYD
+200 D
-212 IKLNYLDDVKS
+212 IKN
-223 KYQKSLNELKKKPIE
+223 KYQKSLNELKKKQIE
-238 LSVRIDEISNSKV
+238 LPVRIDEISNSKV

-265 NEQIAYVKSKIA
+265 NEQIADVKSKIS
-277 DTDKQFD
+277 DTDKQFE
-284 EYQKLSDGIMELKF
+284 EYQALSDGFMELKF

-303 VRKANEDNIKARR
+303 VRKANEENIKARMD
-316 EIEDKI
+316 IDNKI
-322 ADKKFL
+322 TDKKFL
-328 LRQTEKTISD
+328 LMQTEKTVSETRNLID
-338 TENCIELSKRTAEK
+338 YAMKNIHEFNADLNKARDEWNAEK
-352 ISENLK
+352 
-358 EIREKWK
+358 
-365 AENERV
+365 ERV
-371 FDENSLVCSYC
+371 FDENSLICPYC
-382 GQEYPQDR
+382 KQEYNNEKKDELMADFKAH
-390 KEQLRAEF
+390 KEVMLN
-398 ESHKAKELKAITDNG
+398 KITDNG
-413 NLIKGRLDKEK
+413 NNAKELLDNENATLERLKKELPEHEK
-424 ETVESLEKELVEH
+424 SLEML
-437 RKSLYMINNA
+437 NNA
-447 IADLEKQLS
+447 ITDLEKQLS
-456 EFPDSIDVTGTDEY
+456 ELPKNIDVTGTEEY
-470 KSIQSQ
+470 KAIQSQ

-488 SADEVRKSLNAE
+488 STDEMRKALNYE
-500 LEDFQSQLIEC
+500 LECSQTQLIEC

-517 SQKNVEIDER
+517 SQKNIEIDER
-527 IEELQEELRITAQK
+527 IEELQEEQRITAQK

-567 NAMFDGVNWK
+567 NAMFEGISFK
-577 LFSEQINGGIKEVCE
+577 LFDIQLNGGVKEVCE

-629 FTDNAESV
+629 FIDNAESV

-646 CQLIKLKVSDDNNLR
+646 CQLIKLKVSDDKDLR
-661 IEMEKESEE
+661 IEVE